1 LRTIAR
7 FASVVLLVVSLVLY
21 VASKIH
27 FFTHYDSNRTGN
39 YLREHTVYWILMAV
53 TALFIWAVERYSP
66 KR

>member
-1 LRTIAR
+1 MRTIAR

-27 FFTHYDSNRTGN
+27 FFTHYDPNRTGN